1 LAEESINGDQPD
13 TPLMSNLVRT
23 HHRKGRVYRPN
34 PCFGFLASTLSAAVA
49 RSGYYIA
56 SAWILV
62 ERGYGTAGLAT
73 FLAIV
78 SIVEFIASPLAGVAA
93 DRFDRRRLN
102 VAADLSRFVV
112 MLATACALLYM
123 DVFLVICLS
132 AVLCSFCDR
141 VALTSSQSMIPV
153 IADGRDLVASNSAVF
168 FVMQFGSLGAALLAG
183 PLLHEQS
190 PALPFTV
197 LAAFFLFSAGCLAL
211 MRLEPVSRDVRIAKI
226 SAARFDLSLRRLI
239 VVYALLYTSAV
250 LVSVMGSSF
259 VFQEQKGTAVDFGYL
274 EAAWSA
280 GSLIGAISLFGIER
294 AMSSQARHLIL
305 LGSTALVLMALA
317 YLHMP
322 WTVILFA
329 ALGFLYNLGR
339 VSVEVT
345 LQSRVPVYLLGRAKG
360 IMHCVAVVLG
370 LLVFG
375 IAAAVGDRVLPSTIF
390 FSFGMMLLIS
400 IWCLSVDVV
409 QTQEKGE
416 T

>member
-1 LAEESINGDQPD
+1 
-13 TPLMSNLVRT
+13 MSNLVRI
-23 HHRKGRVYRPN
+23 HNGKERVGRAKT
-34 PCFGFLASTLSAAVA
+34 CLGFLASTLSAAVA
-49 RSGYYIA
+49 RNGYYIA

-62 ERGYGTAGLAT
+62 ERGYGTAGVAT

-78 SIVEFIASPLAGVAA
+78 SVVELIASPLAGVAA
-93 DRFDRRRLN
+93 DRFDRRCLN
-102 VAADLSRFVV
+102 VAADLSRFLV

-123 DVFLVICLS
+123 DVLLIICLS
-132 AVLCSFCDR
+132 AALFSFCDR

-153 IADGRDLVASNSAVF
+153 IADGRDLVATNSAVF
-168 FVMQFGSLGAALLAG
+168 FVMQVGNLGAALLAG
-183 PLLHEQS
+183 PLLHERS

-197 LAAFFLFSAGCLAL
+197 LAAFFLFSAGCLTM
-211 MRLEPVSRDVRIAKI
+211 MRLEPVSRYVRVAKI
-226 SAARFDLSLRRLI
+226 SAAQIDPSLRRLI

-280 GSLIGAISLFGIER
+280 GSLIGAVSLFRIER
-294 AMSSQARHLIL
+294 AMSTHARHLML
-305 LGSTALVLMALA
+305 LGFTALVLMALTS
-317 YLHMP
+317 LRTP

-345 LQSRVPVYLLGRAKG
+345 LQSRVSVYLLGRAKG
-360 IMHCVAVVLG
+360 IMHSVAVALG
-370 LLVFG
+370 LIVFG
-375 IAAAVGDRVLPSTIF
+375 VAAAVGDRAFPSTIF
-390 FSFGMMLLIS
+390 FGFGVVLLIS
-400 IWCLSVDVV
+400 ISCLSVGVI

-416 T
+416 S

>member
-1 LAEESINGDQPD
+1 
-13 TPLMSNLVRT
+13 MSNLVRN
-23 HHRKGRVYRPN
+23 HHAKGRAERSN
-34 PCFGFLASTLSAAVA
+34 SGFGFLASTLSAAVA
-49 RSGYYIA
+49 RNGYYIA
-56 SAWILV
+56 SACILV
-62 ERGYGTAGLAT
+62 ERGYGTAGVAT
-73 FLAIV
+73 FLAIA
-78 SIVEFIASPLAGVAA
+78 STVELIASPLAGVAA
-93 DRFDRRRLN
+93 DRFDRRCLN

-123 DVFLVICLS
+123 DVFLIICLS
-132 AVLCSFCDR
+132 AALFSFCDR

-153 IADGRDLVASNSAVF
+153 IAGGRDLVASNSAVF
-168 FVMQFGSLGAALLAG
+168 FVMQVGNLGAALLAG
-183 PLLHEQS
+183 PLLHERS

-211 MRLEPVSRDVRIAKI
+211 MRLEPVSRDVPIAKI
-226 SAARFDLSLRRLI
+226 SAAQIDLSLRRLI

-280 GSLIGAISLFGIER
+280 GSLIGAVILIRVEK
-294 AMSSQARHLIL
+294 AMSTHALHLML
-305 LGSTALVLMALA
+305 LGLTALVLMALA
-317 YLHMP
+317 SLRTP

-345 LQSRVPVYLLGRAKG
+345 LQSHVSVYLLGRAKG
-360 IMHCVAVVLG
+360 IMHSVAVALG

-375 IAAAVGDRVLPSTIF
+375 IAAAVGDRVFPSTIF
-390 FSFGMMLLIS
+390 FSFGVVLLIS
-400 IWCLSVDVV
+400 ISCLNVGVL

-416 T
+416 S

>member
-1 LAEESINGDQPD
+1 
-13 TPLMSNLVRT
+13 MSNLVRI
-23 HHRKGRVYRPN
+23 HHGKGRADRFN
-34 PCFGFLASTLSAAVA
+34 PCLGFLASTLSAAVA
-49 RSGYYIA
+49 RNGYYIA

-62 ERGYGTAGLAT
+62 ERGYGTAGVAT
-73 FLAIV
+73 FLVIA
-78 SIVEFIASPLAGVAA
+78 SIVEFIVSPLAGVAA

-123 DVFLVICLS
+123 DVFLIICLS
-132 AVLCSFCDR
+132 AALFSFWDR

-168 FVMQFGSLGAALLAG
+168 FVMQFGNLGAALLAG
-183 PLLHEQS
+183 PLLHQRS

-211 MRLEPVSRDVRIAKI
+211 MRLEPVSRDVRIDKI
-226 SAARFDLSLRRLI
+226 SAAQIDPSLRRLI

-280 GSLIGAISLFGIER
+280 GSLIGAVSLCRIER
-294 AMSSQARHLIL
+294 AMSIHARHLML
-305 LGSTALVLMALA
+305 LGLTALVLMALA
-317 YLHMP
+317 SLCTP

-345 LQSRVPVYLLGRAKG
+345 LQSHVSVYLLGRAKG
-360 IMHCVAVVLG
+360 IMHSVAVALG

-375 IAAAVGDRVLPSTIF
+375 IGAAVGDRAFPSTIF
-390 FSFGMMLLIS
+390 FSFGVVLLIS
-400 IWCLSVDVV
+400 ILCLSVGAG
-409 QTQEKGE
+409 QPQEKGE
-416 T
+416 S

>member
-1 LAEESINGDQPD
+1 
-13 TPLMSNLVRT
+13 MSNLVRI
-23 HHRKGRVYRPN
+23 HHGKGRADRSN
-34 PCFGFLASTLSAAVA
+34 PCLGFLASTLSAAVA
-49 RSGYYIA
+49 RNGYYIA

-62 ERGYGTAGLAT
+62 ERGYGTAGVAT
-73 FLAIV
+73 FLAIA

-93 DRFDRRRLN
+93 DRFDRRCLN
-102 VAADLSRFVV
+102 VAADLGRFVV

-123 DVFLVICLS
+123 DVFLIICLS
-132 AVLCSFCDR
+132 AALFSFCDR

-153 IADGRDLVASNSAVF
+153 IADGRDLVASNSAVL
-168 FVMQFGSLGAALLAG
+168 FVMQFGNLDAALLAG
-183 PLLHEQS
+183 PLLHERS

-211 MRLEPVSRDVRIAKI
+211 MRLEPVSRDGSNAKI
-226 SAARFDLSLRRLI
+226 SAALIDPSLRRLI

-280 GSLIGAISLFGIER
+280 GSLIGTVALFRVER
-294 AMSSQARHLIL
+294 AMGTHARHLML
-305 LGSTALVLMALA
+305 LGLTALVLMALA
-317 YLHMP
+317 YLRTP

-345 LQSRVPVYLLGRAKG
+345 LQSDVSVYLLGRAKG
-360 IMHCVAVVLG
+360 IMHSVAVALG

-375 IAAAVGDRVLPSTIF
+375 IGAAVGDRAFPSTIF
-390 FSFGMMLLIS
+390 FSFGVVLLIS
-400 IWCLSVDVV
+400 ILCFSLGAG
-409 QTQEKGE
+409 QPQEKGE
-416 T
+416 S

>member
-1 LAEESINGDQPD
+1 
-13 TPLMSNLVRT
+13 MSNLVRI
-23 HHRKGRVYRPN
+23 RRGKGRAARSN

-49 RSGYYIA
+49 RNGYYIA

-62 ERGYGTAGLAT
+62 ERGYGTAGVAM

-78 SIVEFIASPLAGVAA
+78 SVVELIASPLAGAAA

-112 MLATACALLYM
+112 MLATACALLYV
-123 DVFLVICLS
+123 DVFLIICLS
-132 AVLCSFCDR
+132 AALFSFCDR
-141 VALTSSQSMIPV
+141 VALTSSQSMIPM

-168 FVMQFGSLGAALLAG
+168 FVMQFGNLGAALLAG
-183 PLLHEQS
+183 PLLHERS

-226 SAARFDLSLRRLI
+226 SAAQFDLSLRRLI
-239 VVYALLYTSAV
+239 VVYALLYTGAV

-259 VFQEQKGTAVDFGYL
+259 VYQEQKGTAVDFGYL

-280 GSLIGAISLFGIER
+280 GSLIGAVSLFRIER
-294 AMSSQARHLIL
+294 AMSTHARHLML
-305 LGSTALVLMALA
+305 LGLTALVLMALA
-317 YLHMP
+317 YLRTP

-345 LQSRVPVYLLGRAKG
+345 LQSRVSVYLLGRAKG
-360 IMHCVAVVLG
+360 IMHSVAVVLG

-375 IAAAVGDRVLPSTIF
+375 IAAAVGDRAFPSTIF
-390 FSFGMMLLIS
+390 FSFGVVLLIS
-400 IWCLSVDVV
+400 ISCLSVGAG
-409 QTQEKGE
+409 QPEEKGE
-416 T
+416 S

>member
-1 LAEESINGDQPD
+1 
-13 TPLMSNLVRT
+13 MSNLVRI
-23 HHRKGRVYRPN
+23 HHAKGRADRSN

-49 RSGYYIA
+49 RNGYYIA

-62 ERGYGTAGLAT
+62 ERGYGTAGVAT
-73 FLAIV
+73 FLAIA

-123 DVFLVICLS
+123 DVFLIICLS
-132 AVLCSFCDR
+132 AALFSFCDR

-153 IADGRDLVASNSAVF
+153 LADGRDLVASNSTVF
-168 FVMQFGSLGAALLAG
+168 FVMQFGNLGAALLAG
-183 PLLHEQS
+183 PLLHQRS

-226 SAARFDLSLRRLI
+226 SAALIDPNLRRLI

-280 GSLIGAISLFGIER
+280 GSLIGAISLCRIER
-294 AMSSQARHLIL
+294 AMSIHARHLML
-305 LGSTALVLMALA
+305 LGLTALVLMALA
-317 YLHMP
+317 SLRTP

-345 LQSRVPVYLLGRAKG
+345 LQSHVSVYLLGRAKG
-360 IMHCVAVVLG
+360 IMHSVAVALG

-375 IAAAVGDRVLPSTIF
+375 IAAAIGDRAFPSTIF
-390 FSFGMMLLIS
+390 FSFGVVLLIS
-400 IWCLSVDVV
+400 ISCLSVGVV
-409 QTQEKGE
+409 QMQEKGE
-416 T
+416 S

>member
-1 LAEESINGDQPD
+1 
-13 TPLMSNLVRT
+13 MSNLARI
-23 HHRKGRVYRPN
+23 HHGKARPN
-34 PCFGFLASTLSAAVA
+34 WSNPCLGFLASTLSAAVA
-49 RSGYYIA
+49 RNGYYIA

-62 ERGYGTAGLAT
+62 ERGYGTAGVAT

-78 SIVEFIASPLAGVAA
+78 SVVEFIASPLAGVAA
-93 DRFDRRRLN
+93 DRFDRRCLN

-112 MLATACALLYM
+112 MLVTACALLYM
-123 DVFLVICLS
+123 DVFLIICLS
-132 AVLCSFCDR
+132 AALFSFCDR

-168 FVMQFGSLGAALLAG
+168 FVMQFGNLGAALLAG
-183 PLLHEQS
+183 PLLHARS

-211 MRLEPVSRDVRIAKI
+211 MRLEPISRDVRIAKI
-226 SAARFDLSLRRLI
+226 SAAQIDLSLRRLI

-280 GSLIGAISLFGIER
+280 GSLIGAVSLFRIER
-294 AMSSQARHLIL
+294 AISTHARHLML
-305 LGSTALVLMALA
+305 LGLTALVLMALA
-317 YLHMP
+317 YLRTP
-322 WTVILFA
+322 WTVMLFA

-345 LQSRVPVYLLGRAKG
+345 LQSRVSVYLLGRAKG
-360 IMHCVAVVLG
+360 IMHSVAVVLG

-375 IAAAVGDRVLPSTIF
+375 IAAAVGDRALPSTSF
-390 FSFGMMLLIS
+390 FSFGVMLLIS
-400 IWCLSVDVV
+400 ILCLSVGAG
-409 QTQEKGE
+409 QPEEKGE
-416 T
+416 S